1 MESASCSEE
10 GIFFK
15 ASCAASFSWKYSH
28 SLRNTQA
35 LNKKKHDESTYKQT
49 WRALTRSH
57 RGGKSV
63 KTLLTVSSGGFAF
76 LKKECLSNFSA
87 VGLFV

>member
-1 MESASCSEE
+1 MNTSSLLQGGKKGKNCGEKNRQSTLSRTMESASCSEE

-49 WRALTRSH
+49 
-57 RGGKSV
+57 
-63 KTLLTVSSGGFAF
+63 
-76 LKKECLSNFSA
+76 
-87 VGLFV
+87 